1 MTDYRTRPSQILTD
15 PQMARSP
22 SDASPGCQRL
32 WDQTG
37 DLSNR
42 GFLAHPQR
50 SAEFR
55 AGAAQDANSDNS
67 CDFGSGILINALVT
81 GVFLASTAPNPLH
94 FPEKPLR
101 RNTICKFSIIGL
113 WLGLGASPTGKPQP
127 KRRRVIFG
135 RKGAGL
141 PTRPHFRPLS
151 GSKPPR

>member
-1 MTDYRTRPSQILTD
+1 MF
-15 PQMARSP
+15 
-22 SDASPGCQRL
+22 PGYVRRQHL

-37 DLSNR
+37 DLSNG
-42 GFLAHPQR
+42 GFLVHLQR

-55 AGAAQDANSDNS
+55 AGAAQDVNSKNS

-141 PTRPHFRPLS
+141 QTRPHFRSLS